1 MVVPEHFEKCS
12 SMTFFVRQSGSIMPA
27 ATFAL
32 QVVTLLAAV
41 TELLAAGDA
50 AAGDCWSLPGL
61 CADMF
66 TSPAAAGLGG
76 GGPGGPTAAARR
88 TAGGTRFEACG
99 TVAKSAEA
107 SYSPSE
113 CNFGARFA
121 ANLQMEGRKR
131 TGLYGQVEQEQS
143 MRPRKW
149 G

>member
-1 MVVPEHFEKCS
+1 ME
-12 SMTFFVRQSGSIMPA
+12 A
-27 ATFAL
+27 
-32 QVVTLLAAV
+32 
-41 TELLAAGDA
+41 ELLAAGDA

-131 TGLYGQVEQEQS
+131 TGLLWTGRAGAEHAPAEMGVNIHVS
-143 MRPRKW
+143 KPR
-149 G
+149 GARDGALT

>member
-12 SMTFFVRQSGSIMPA
+12 SMTFFVRQSGSMPA

-88 TAGGTRFEACG
+88 TAGGCG
-99 TVAKSAEA
+99 SKLAGRWQRAQRRRTLLRNAISALG
-107 SYSPSE
+107 SPQTCKWRVE
-113 CNFGARFA
+113 N
-121 ANLQMEGRKR
+121 GR
-131 TGLYGQVEQEQS
+131 GCYGQVEQEQS